1 VASFPAAEQSEGVV
15 VSHSKLAIVAAACLE
30 ICALKA
36 QAPNPDPV
44 RFENDIAAFESEDR
58 LSPPP
63 RGAMLFVGS
72 SSIRYWDVAA
82 AFPGIPAIKRGFGG
96 SQVSDN
102 IYFAD
107 RIVVRYQPRL
117 IVFYAGDADVA
128 GNKNADQIA
137 QDYKAFIS
145 LIHGKLPATPMV
157 IIGIKPSPAHW
168 GRIDVI
174 RRANQI
180 VKGIVASD
188 PLVAYADVEAPLL
201 GADGKPRPEFYADN
215 GLNLNERGY
224 VEWTK
229 ATKATIEAS
238 WSRSGRK

>member
-1 VASFPAAEQSEGVV
+1 MSPNKFVIAAVV
-15 VSHSKLAIVAAACLE
+15 CFEVG
-30 ICALKA
+30 ALTA

-44 RFENDIAAFESEDR
+44 RFEKDIAAFESEDHVA
-58 LSPPP
+58 PPSHD
-63 RGAMLFVGS
+63 AMLFVGS

-82 AFPGIPAIKRGFGG
+82 AFPGIATIKRGFGG
-96 SQVSDN
+96 SHVSDN

-128 GNKNADQIA
+128 GNKTADQIA

-168 GRIDVI
+168 SRMDTI
-174 RRANQI
+174 RRANVMVRQLA
-180 VKGIVASD
+180 ASD
-188 PLVAYADVEAPLL
+188 RLVAYVDVEAPLL
-201 GADGKPRPEFYADN
+201 GTDGKPRAEFYADN

-224 VEWTK
+224 EEWTK
-229 ATKATIEAS
+229 ATRTVIETS
-238 WSRSGRK
+238 WSRAERK